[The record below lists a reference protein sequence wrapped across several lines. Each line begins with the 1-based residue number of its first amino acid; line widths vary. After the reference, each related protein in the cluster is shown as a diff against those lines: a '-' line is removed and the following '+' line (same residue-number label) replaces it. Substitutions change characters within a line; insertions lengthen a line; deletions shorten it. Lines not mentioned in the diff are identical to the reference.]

1 MADFYQNYFEARR
14 VCLKM
19 MADRGYQIPA
29 EHLIPMTAQE
39 YAITYEKDQIN
50 LGGITD
56 NEGRPTYVK
65 FIKDSV
71 PFNKTIDKAQNFNKI
86 AKYFQSIGMQQITD
100 DKTLVEA
107 LKMGQIR
114 VIIIYNA
121 MQLQNKYEED
131 YINDPYIEVHQVQ
144 NMAVDPTAHKY
155 QSQFKLMTSQDEIA
169 KVLRRYDAQPIMF
182 GSIAV
187 DDPINRYY
195 RGRPAEAGKLANLY
209 EVTRGGV
216 NIFYRRVISKR
227 MNVK

>member
-1 MADFYQNYFEARR
+1 MADFYEIYFEARR

-19 MADRGYQIPA
+19 MADRGYQIAA

-39 YAITYEKDQIN
+39 YGIMYEKDQIN
-50 LGGITD
+50 LGEITD

-71 PFNKTIDKAQNFNKI
+71 PFNKTIDKAQVFSKI
-86 AKYFQSIGMQQITD
+86 AKYFQTAGFPQMTD
-100 DKTLVEA
+100 DKLLVEK
-107 LKMGQIR
+107 LKEGTIR

-121 MQLQNKYEED
+121 MNQANKYEED
-131 YINDPYIEVHQVQ
+131 YIADPYIEVHQVQ
-144 NMAVDPTAHKY
+144 NMAIDPTAHKY
-155 QSQFKLMTSQDEIA
+155 QPKWKLMTDQEDIA
-169 KVLRRYDAQPIMF
+169 KVLRKYDAQPIMF
-182 GSIAV
+182 GSIAI

-195 RGRPAEAGKLANLY
+195 RGRPAENSKLANLY